1 MTDPVS
7 GNLENVFEQG
17 NKPTDKNDGEDA
29 STLEDVPLFELQVAI
44 PCKDHKKIAQ
54 DEKPYGD

>member
-17 NKPTDKNDGEDA
+17 NKPADQYDGEDA

-54 DEKPYGD
+54 DE